1 MVFCYSRYATITYRC
16 SYSPAYVSDG
26 NYIVLNKIIIHRIHP
41 LDCLIIAKKYLI
53 LVHTLKLLKQYFLSI
68 EQKSIDCTA
77 SAKYSN
83 YIFIPRKNF
92 TSGIFSIAFRSSKN
106 FSFFKVLLPRH
117 KKNFSSSSSSV
128 KGFFIFPFAKSILL
142 L

>member
-16 SYSPAYVSDG
+16 SYSPAYVSDD

-92 TSGIFSIAFRSSKN
+92 TSGIFF
-106 FSFFKVLLPRH
+106 
-117 KKNFSSSSSSV
+117 
-128 KGFFIFPFAKSILL
+128 LL
-142 L
+142 LSDPLKISHFLKFFYLGTKKTFLQALLQ